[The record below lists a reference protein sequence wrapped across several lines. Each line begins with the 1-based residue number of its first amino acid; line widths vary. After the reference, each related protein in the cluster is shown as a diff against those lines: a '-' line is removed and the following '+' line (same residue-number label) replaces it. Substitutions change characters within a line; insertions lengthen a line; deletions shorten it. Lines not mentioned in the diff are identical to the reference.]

1 MALGRAMPWPLK
13 AVLFSVLRVVRER
26 TSTLCSLRVDGIK
39 AVSLTSTTLGTL
51 THMALR
57 LADRTLSLRICL
69 PALTL
74 AVLLSFAF
82 LTACNW
88 KEADVS
94 SSECEE
100 EMSEM
105 KANDTPQDHLPVLN
119 SKALSELKGTPEGTS
134 GGLMS
139 HQWEVSG
146 QVVACDEEGG
156 AVAVSV
162 DSDNDYAQ
170 YLNSPILVS
179 AGNEAGF
186 AVGDGVVITFL
197 PPGSEETVL
206 HPSNL
211 VKSR

>member
-1 MALGRAMPWPLK
+1 MPWPLK
-13 AVLFSVLRVVRER
+13 AVRFSVLRVVRER
-26 TSTLCSLRVDGIK
+26 TSTLCSLRMDGIK

-146 QVVACDEEGG
+146 QVVACDEESG

-179 AGNEAGF
+179 TGNEARF

>member
-1 MALGRAMPWPLK
+1 MD
-13 AVLFSVLRVVRER
+13 V
-26 TSTLCSLRVDGIK
+26 TD
-39 AVSLTSTTLGTL
+39 
-51 THMALR
+51 
-57 LADRTLSLRICL
+57 LSH
-69 PALTL
+69 
-74 AVLLSFAF
+74 
-82 LTACNW
+82 
-88 KEADVS
+88 E
-94 SSECEE
+94 
-100 EMSEM
+100 
-105 KANDTPQDHLPVLN
+105 HLPVLN
-119 SKALSELKGTPEGTS
+119 SDALSRETATPEGTS

-146 QVVACDEEGG
+146 QVVACDEESG

-179 AGNEAGF
+179 TGNEAGF

>member
-1 MALGRAMPWPLK
+1 MPWPLK
-13 AVLFSVLRVVRER
+13 AVRFSVLRVVRER
-26 TSTLCSLRVDGIK
+26 TSTLCSLRMDGIK
-39 AVSLTSTTLGTL
+39 AVLLTSTTLGTL

-105 KANDTPQDHLPVLN
+105 KVNDTPQDHLPVLN

-156 AVAVSV
+156 VVAVSV

>member
-1 MALGRAMPWPLK
+1 M
-13 AVLFSVLRVVRER
+13 
-26 TSTLCSLRVDGIK
+26 DGIRV
-39 AVSLTSTTLGTL
+39 ALLTSTTLGTL

-105 KANDTPQDHLPVLN
+105 KVNDTPQDHLPVLN
-119 SKALSELKGTPEGTS
+119 SKALSERKGTPEGMS

-146 QVVACDEEGG
+146 QVVACDEESC

-211 VKSR
+211 VKSQ

>member
-1 MALGRAMPWPLK
+1 MPWPLK
-13 AVLFSVLRVVRER
+13 AVRFSVLRVVRER
-26 TSTLCSLRVDGIK
+26 TSTLCSLRMDGIK

-82 LTACNW
+82 LAACNW

>member
-1 MALGRAMPWPLK
+1 MPWPLK
-13 AVLFSVLRVVRER
+13 AVRFSVLRVVRER
-26 TSTLCSLRVDGIK
+26 TSTLCSLRMDGIK

-146 QVVACDEEGG
+146 QVVACDEESG

-179 AGNEAGF
+179 TGNEAGF

-206 HPSNL
+206 HPSSL

>member
-1 MALGRAMPWPLK
+1 MALGRAMLWRLK
-13 AVLFSVLRVVRER
+13 AIRSFVLQVEQAKPSIHCL
-26 TSTLCSLRVDGIK
+26 LLMDGIRV
-39 AVSLTSTTLGTL
+39 ALLTSTTLGTL

-105 KANDTPQDHLPVLN
+105 KVNDTPQDHLPVLN
-119 SKALSELKGTPEGTS
+119 SKALSERKGTPEGMS

-146 QVVACDEEGG
+146 
-156 AVAVSV
+156 
-162 DSDNDYAQ
+162 
-170 YLNSPILVS
+170 
-179 AGNEAGF
+179 
-186 AVGDGVVITFL
+186 
-197 PPGSEETVL
+197 
-206 HPSNL
+206 
-211 VKSR
+211 

>member
-1 MALGRAMPWPLK
+1 MYRLTCI
-13 AVLFSVLRVVRER
+13 AVL
-26 TSTLCSLRVDGIK
+26 
-39 AVSLTSTTLGTL
+39 VS
-51 THMALR
+51 
-57 LADRTLSLRICL
+57 
-69 PALTL
+69 
-74 AVLLSFAF
+74 LSFATAF
-82 LTACNW
+82 LFGCAGHDSGTQSN
-88 KEADVS
+88 DL
-94 SSECEE
+94 EE
-100 EMSEM
+100 EAATMDVTDLPHE
-105 KANDTPQDHLPVLN
+105 HLPVLN
-119 SKALSELKGTPEGTS
+119 SDALSRETATPEGTS

-146 QVVACDEEGG
+146 QVVACDEESG

>member
-13 AVLFSVLRVVRER
+13 AVRFSVLRVVRER
-26 TSTLCSLRVDGIK
+26 TSTLCSLRMDGIK

-69 PALTL
+69 SALTL

-146 QVVACDEEGG
+146 QVVACDEESG

-179 AGNEAGF
+179 TGNEARF

-206 HPSNL
+206 HPSSL

>member
-13 AVLFSVLRVVRER
+13 AVRFSVLRVVRER
-26 TSTLCSLRVDGIK
+26 TSTLCSLRMDGIK

-146 QVVACDEEGG
+146 QVVACDEESG

-179 AGNEAGF
+179 TGNEARF

-206 HPSNL
+206 HPSSL

>member
-1 MALGRAMPWPLK
+1 MYRLTCI
-13 AVLFSVLRVVRER
+13 AVL
-26 TSTLCSLRVDGIK
+26 
-39 AVSLTSTTLGTL
+39 
-51 THMALR
+51 
-57 LADRTLSLRICL
+57 
-69 PALTL
+69 
-74 AVLLSFAF
+74 VLLSFATAF
-82 LTACNW
+82 LFGCAGHDSGTQSN
-88 KEADVS
+88 DL
-94 SSECEE
+94 EE
-100 EMSEM
+100 EAAAMDVTDLPHE
-105 KANDTPQDHLPVLN
+105 HLPVLN
-119 SKALSELKGTPEGTS
+119 SDALSRETATPEGTS

-146 QVVACDEEGG
+146 QVVACDEESG

>member
-1 MALGRAMPWPLK
+1 MQLNKNRVGVIGGWRA
-13 AVLFSVLRVVRER
+13 AF
-26 TSTLCSLRVDGIK
+26 
-39 AVSLTSTTLGTL
+39 
-51 THMALR
+51 
-57 LADRTLSLRICL
+57 L
-69 PALTL
+69 PAL
-74 AVLLSFAF
+74 AVISLF
-82 LTACNW
+82 LVVLPGCV
-88 KEADVS
+88 EQGPIEGSD
-94 SSECEE
+94 
-100 EMSEM
+100 
-105 KANDTPQDHLPVLN
+105 KAGENTEVMEVNDIPQDHLPVLN
-119 SKALSELKGTPEGTS
+119 SKALSELKGTPEGMS

-146 QVVACDEEGG
+146 QVVACDEESG

-211 VKSR
+211 VKSQ

>member
-1 MALGRAMPWPLK
+1 MPACRWGPKSYVVLGNSDASFFRSDRSKMGARL
-13 AVLFSVLRVVRER
+13 
-26 TSTLCSLRVDGIK
+26 
-39 AVSLTSTTLGTL
+39 LTSTTLGTL

-105 KANDTPQDHLPVLN
+105 KVNDTPQDRLPVLN
-119 SKALSELKGTPEGTS
+119 SKALSELKGTPEGMS

-146 QVVACDEEGG
+146 QVVACDEESG

-179 AGNEAGF
+179 AGK
-186 AVGDGVVITFL
+186 DRKSVV
-197 PPGSEETVL
+197 
-206 HPSNL
+206 
-211 VKSR
+211 

>member
-1 MALGRAMPWPLK
+1 MALGMAMLWRLK
-13 AVLFSVLRVVRER
+13 AIRFFVLQVEQAK
-26 TSTLCSLRVDGIK
+26 TSIHCLLLMDGIRV
-39 AVSLTSTTLGTL
+39 ALLTSTTLGTL

-57 LADRTLSLRICL
+57 LADRTLSLRIC
-69 PALTL
+69 L

-105 KANDTPQDHLPVLN
+105 KVNDTPQDHLPVLN
-119 SKALSELKGTPEGTS
+119 SKALSERKGTPEGMS

-146 QVVACDEEGG
+146 QVVACDEESG

-162 DSDNDYAQ
+162 DSDNDSAQ

-211 VKSR
+211 VKSQ

>member
-1 MALGRAMPWPLK
+1 MLWRLK
-13 AVLFSVLRVVRER
+13 VIRSFVLQVEQAK
-26 TSTLCSLRVDGIK
+26 TSIHCLLLMDGIRV
-39 AVSLTSTTLGTL
+39 ALLTSTTLGTL

-105 KANDTPQDHLPVLN
+105 KANDIPQDHLPVLN
-119 SKALSELKGTPEGTS
+119 SKALFELKGTPEGTS

-146 QVVACDEEGG
+146 QVVACDEESG

>member
-1 MALGRAMPWPLK
+1 MPWPLK
-13 AVLFSVLRVVRER
+13 AVRFSVLRVVRER
-26 TSTLCSLRVDGIK
+26 TSTLCSLRMDGIK
-39 AVSLTSTTLGTL
+39 AVLLTSTTLGTL

-105 KANDTPQDHLPVLN
+105 KVNDTPQDHLPVLN
-119 SKALSELKGTPEGTS
+119 SKALSERKGTPEGMS

-146 QVVACDEEGG
+146 QVVACDEESG

-211 VKSR
+211 VKSQ

>member
-1 MALGRAMPWPLK
+1 
-13 AVLFSVLRVVRER
+13 
-26 TSTLCSLRVDGIK
+26 
-39 AVSLTSTTLGTL
+39 
-51 THMALR
+51 
-57 LADRTLSLRICL
+57 
-69 PALTL
+69 
-74 AVLLSFAF
+74 
-82 LTACNW
+82 
-88 KEADVS
+88 
-94 SSECEE
+94 
-100 EMSEM
+100 MSEM

-146 QVVACDEEGG
+146 QVVACDEESG

-179 AGNEAGF
+179 TGNEARF

-206 HPSNL
+206 HPSSL

>member
-1 MALGRAMPWPLK
+1 MPWPLK
-13 AVLFSVLRVVRER
+13 AVRFSVLRVVRER
-26 TSTLCSLRVDGIK
+26 TSTLCSLRMDGIK

-69 PALTL
+69 SALTL

-146 QVVACDEEGG
+146 QVVACDEESG

-179 AGNEAGF
+179 TGNEARF

-206 HPSNL
+206 HPSSL

>member
-1 MALGRAMPWPLK
+1 
-13 AVLFSVLRVVRER
+13 
-26 TSTLCSLRVDGIK
+26 
-39 AVSLTSTTLGTL
+39 
-51 THMALR
+51 MALR

-105 KANDTPQDHLPVLN
+105 KVNDTPQDHLPVLN
-119 SKALSELKGTPEGTS
+119 SKALSERKGTPEGMS

-146 QVVACDEEGG
+146 QVVACDEESG

>member
-1 MALGRAMPWPLK
+1 MALGRAMLWRLK
-13 AVLFSVLRVVRER
+13 AIRSFVLQVEQAK
-26 TSTLCSLRVDGIK
+26 TSIHCLLLMDGIRV
-39 AVSLTSTTLGTL
+39 ALLTSTTLGTL

-105 KANDTPQDHLPVLN
+105 KVNDTPQDHLPVLN

-146 QVVACDEEGG
+146 
-156 AVAVSV
+156 
-162 DSDNDYAQ
+162 
-170 YLNSPILVS
+170 
-179 AGNEAGF
+179 
-186 AVGDGVVITFL
+186 
-197 PPGSEETVL
+197 
-206 HPSNL
+206 
-211 VKSR
+211 

>member
-1 MALGRAMPWPLK
+1 MPWPLK
-13 AVLFSVLRVVRER
+13 AVRFSVLRVVRER
-26 TSTLCSLRVDGIK
+26 TSTLCSLRMDGIK

-146 QVVACDEEGG
+146 QVVACDEESG

-179 AGNEAGF
+179 TGNEARF

-206 HPSNL
+206 HPSSL

>member
-1 MALGRAMPWPLK
+1 MYRLTCI
-13 AVLFSVLRVVRER
+13 AVL
-26 TSTLCSLRVDGIK
+26 
-39 AVSLTSTTLGTL
+39 VS
-51 THMALR
+51 
-57 LADRTLSLRICL
+57 
-69 PALTL
+69 
-74 AVLLSFAF
+74 LSFATAF
-82 LTACNW
+82 LFGCAGHDSGTQSN
-88 KEADVS
+88 DL
-94 SSECEE
+94 EE
-100 EMSEM
+100 EAATMDVTDLPHE
-105 KANDTPQDHLPVLN
+105 HLPVLN
-119 SKALSELKGTPEGTS
+119 SDALSRETATPEGTS

-139 HQWEVSG
+139 HQWEVGG
-146 QVVACDEEGG
+146 QVVACDEESG